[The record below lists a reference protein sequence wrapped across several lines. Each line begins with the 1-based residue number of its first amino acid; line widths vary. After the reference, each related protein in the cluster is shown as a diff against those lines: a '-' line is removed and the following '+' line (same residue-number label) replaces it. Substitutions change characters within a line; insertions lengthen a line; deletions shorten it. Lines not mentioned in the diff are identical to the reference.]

1 MCGALPK
8 VMLFVV
14 SLGEMR
20 PNIYGESRRD
30 VAGLF
35 ALGGALGSGHVAVL
49 DTQPCMHLSIAA
61 CKRYRARA
69 HEWRASRLKSSS
81 GTMCAVPPR

>member
-1 MCGALPK
+1 
-8 VMLFVV
+8 MLFVV

-20 PNIYGESRRD
+20 PNIHGESRRD

-69 HEWRASRLKSSS
+69 HEWRANRLKSSS